1 MDKKT
6 IIIRCKVCEK
16 ILELDNP
23 KIATILKDNSY
34 YCIPCH
40 EVSDFCDFLN
50 EDKPIVEKKD
60 KPIIKKEEPKPKA
73 ISLFRCNKCK
83 VEYSGKNCTN
93 CNEVNVLF
101 IRKNKKK
108 KK

>member
-6 IIIRCKVCEK
+6 IIIKCKICEK
-16 ILELDNP
+16 ILDLDNP
-23 KIATILKDNSY
+23 KIGTVLKDNSY

-40 EVSDFCDFLN
+40 EVIDFCDFLN
-50 EDKPIVEKKD
+50 EDKLIVQKKNKPIV
-60 KPIIKKEEPKPKA
+60 KKEEPKA
-73 ISLFRCNKCK
+73 TTLFKCYKCK

-93 CNEVNVLF
+93 CNEVNILF
-101 IRKNKKK
+101 IRKKKK